1 MAVIPRLRRRPRPD
15 AMTVVEHLEELRS
28 RLIISLVAVAVAGI
42 GGWFLYRPVV
52 NLMTNPY
59 CNFMRSH
66 PAFAFDR
73 ADPCKLV
80 FSSPLQPFLV
90 KLKVAVFLGLAMAL
104 PVVLYQ
110 LWMFVVPGLTS
121 RERRYATP
129 FILSSLVLFALG
141 GWFALVTLPKGLN
154 FLLGFAGSGRVLL
167 LLTFDKYLGFVML
180 LILAFGVS
188 FEFPVVLISLTLAG
202 VLTSRQLRHWRRY
215 AILGISI
222 FAAVITPS
230 QDWFTMSAM
239 MVPLIGFY
247 ELSILVARL
256 LKR

>member
-1 MAVIPRLRRRPRPD
+1 MAVIPRRRRRPRPSS
-15 AMTVVEHLEELRS
+15 MTVIEHLSELRT
-28 RLIISLVAVAVAGI
+28 RIIISFAAVAVAAI

-52 NLMTNPY
+52 NLLTNPY
-59 CNFMRSH
+59 CDFMRAH
-66 PAFAFDR
+66 PQFAFDSSN
-73 ADPCKLV
+73 PCKLV

-104 PVVLYQ
+104 PVVLYE
-110 LWMFVVPGLTS
+110 LWMFVMPGLTS
-121 RERRYATP
+121 KERRYTLP
-129 FILSSLVLFALG
+129 FVLSSLVLFGLG

-154 FLLGFAGSGRVLL
+154 FLLGFAGSSRVLL

-188 FEFPVVLISLTLAG
+188 FEFPVVLISLELAG
-202 VLTSRQLRHWRRY
+202 VVTSRRLRQWRRY
-215 AILGISI
+215 AILGIAI

-247 ELSILVARL
+247 ELSILVGRL